1 VRALLSLLLLGAAGC
16 SGFAAPSPDQLKALA
31 LAPPAGPPATTYER
45 HRIRMS
51 IDSPWLAG
59 EFEGGVVA
67 RRGAS
72 PAVRAQLFGDLGPKA
87 LDVMARPDR
96 IVGFFPQ
103 SLNGVDCALPAEAVP
118 LPLLFLGVSLI
129 EEFSGRS
136 ESRVRGIREEDGGLW
151 VLLQSSVPGLEV
163 TEFQRA
169 DRQWTRRRFRWIYG
183 VTWEQERRGPDELTI
198 TASGVLIRVKILE
211 RNVEAPRNPDLLDLV
226 LPADVRVVR
235 GSRK

>member
-1 VRALLSLLLLGAAGC
+1 MRALLSLLLLGAAGC
-16 SGFAAPSPDQLKALA
+16 SGFAAPTPDQLKALELSPSA
-31 LAPPAGPPATTYER
+31 VPPATTYER

-72 PAVRAQLFGDLGPKA
+72 PAIRAQLFGDLGPKA

-103 SLNGVDCALPAEAVP
+103 ALNGVDCALPAEAVP
-118 LPLLFLGVSLI
+118 HPLLFLGVSLI
-129 EEFSGRS
+129 EEFALRS
-136 ESRVRGIREEDGGLW
+136 EDRVRGIREEEGGVW
-151 VLLQSSVPGLEV
+151 VLLQSAVPGLEV
-163 TEFQRA
+163 SEFRRA
-169 DRQWTRRRFRWIYG
+169 DRQWTRRRYRWIYG
-183 VTWEQERRGPDELTI
+183 AAWEQERSGPDELTI

-211 RNVEAPRNPDLLDLV
+211 RSAEAPRNPALLDLE